1 MLGPLHELYF
11 SVSIYLSWAE
21 SNSSPS
27 QKKKKKKTPYW
38 KQKTRR
44 RIMITLSLSGKNAG
58 PTIWRWWNQLSPLAI
73 NKPLPM
79 KCLDPSCWSHDFPE
93 SWLYLED
100 RSSLIISVSVTHIL
114 GSLPYQY
121 MNLLP
126 TPTKRHKNTRSIQ
139 QMSLK
144 SQLHAKNREK

>member
-1 MLGPLHELYF
+1 MFFCFNIYILGEIQF
-11 SVSIYLSWAE
+11 IFISG
-21 SNSSPS
+21 
-27 QKKKKKKTPYW
+27 KKKKNKTPNW